1 MTEMF
6 KAATEWVRR
15 VRLKFYSFVLGLAL
29 GSGALIAG
37 AGQSCVTSG
46 Q

>member
-1 MTEMF
+1 MVKTAF
-6 KAATEWVRR
+6 EWARR
-15 VRLKFYSFVLGLAL
+15 CRRKLYSFAFGLAL

-37 AGQSCVTSG
+37 SGQSCITSG

>member
-1 MTEMF
+1 MLKTMV
-6 KAATEWVRR
+6 EWVRR
-15 VRLKFYSFVLGLAL
+15 ARLKLASFAAGLAL

>member
-1 MTEMF
+1 MLRV
-6 KAATEWVRR
+6 AVEWVRR
-15 VRLKFYSFVLGLAL
+15 FRLKLYSFALGLAL

>member
-1 MTEMF
+1 MLKTV
-6 KAATEWVRR
+6 TEWVRR
-15 VRLKFYSFVLGLAL
+15 ARLKIASFAVGLAL
-29 GSGALIAG
+29 GSGVLIAG